1 MRLKMFKMDMVMMKM
16 ECLMLLISL
25 MIMKMTIIYRK
36 QALILMDIIQMMVF
50 KTIKLIRLIT
60 KISKKNNM
68 HQSRSHLKLKSH
80 QLIMKKNYKVINK

>member
-1 MRLKMFKMDMVMMKM
+1 MGRIRL
-16 ECLMLLISL
+16 I
-25 MIMKMTIIYRK
+25 
-36 QALILMDIIQMMVF
+36 VF